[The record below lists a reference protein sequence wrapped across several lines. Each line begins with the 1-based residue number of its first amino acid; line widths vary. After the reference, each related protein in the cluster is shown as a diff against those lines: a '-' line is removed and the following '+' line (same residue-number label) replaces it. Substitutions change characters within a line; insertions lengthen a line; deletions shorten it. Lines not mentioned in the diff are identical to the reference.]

1 MKDEKETIPKAEVHP
16 LFPHPVYFSKLGRE
30 LTKNETRTVNK
41 FKDETLA
48 LRSTSSFESIAQKAS
63 KDHYVLEKKGLENL
77 KEDLNIIILDYF
89 DKIICTSNS
98 VTPYITQSWFN
109 YTESNQF
116 LQRHAH
122 QNSFLSGVYY
132 VAADKEVDKIEFFK
146 AGYDTIMLEYE
157 KYNLF
162 NSTSWNIPIETGN
175 VILFPSHLVHGVD
188 NKKGPNLR
196 ISLAFNVFLMGH
208 IGSDEKIMQLKL
220 K

>member
-1 MKDEKETIPKAEVHP
+1 MGIEVSVNSI
-16 LFPHPVYFSKLGRE
+16 FPTPVYSAANIKPITKFELDFVEEHKSKSRMNQGCNSSSVDSYILE
-30 LTKNETRTVNK
+30 QFV
-41 FKDETLA
+41 FKDLKNTL
-48 LRSTSSFESIAQKAS
+48 EQ
-63 KDHYVLEKKGLENL
+63 HLEEYL
-77 KEDLNIIILDYF
+77 K
-89 DKIICTSNS
+89 KIICPAETSIKI
-98 VTPYITQSWFN
+98 YITQSWFN

-122 QNSFLSGVYY
+122 QNSFISGVYY

-196 ISLAFNVFLMGH
+196 ISLAFNVFLSGH

>member
-1 MKDEKETIPKAEVHP
+1 MIKKETKPKVEIHP
-16 LFPHPVYFSKLGRE
+16 LFPHPVYLSKLERE
-30 LTKNETRTVNK
+30 LTKDEMRTINK
-41 FKDETLA
+41 FKDQTLS

-77 KEDLNIIILDYF
+77 KKDLNIIILDYF
-89 DKIICTSNS
+89 DKVICTSNS

-122 QNSFLSGVYY
+122 QNSFLSGVFY

-162 NSTSWNIPIETGN
+162 NSTSWNFPIETGD
-175 VILFPSHLVHGVD
+175 VFLFRSSLEHGVGK
-188 NKKGPNLR
+188 KKGKNMR
-196 ISLAFNVFLMGH
+196 ISLSFNIFVKGTLGDR
-208 IGSDEKIMQLKL
+208 SELTQLIL